1 MDKER
6 IGLRIKLERTKQNL
20 TQEQLAELADIS
32 SSYLSAIE
40 RGKQSISLDY
50 TNRIAEALKIPVN
63 ELLTREPES
72 RYGVAEKPTS
82 TGKTAISNAERK
94 RKMAELEE
102 MISSRNDREFNL
114 IYDEVALFI
123 SKLQYFGDRR

>member
-1 MDKER
+1 MNKEQ

-20 TQEQLAELADIS
+20 TQEQLAEMADIS

-40 RGKQSISLDY
+40 PGKQTISLDY
-50 TNRIAEALKIPVN
+50 TNRIAEALKIPVIDF
-63 ELLTREPES
+63 LTHEPES
-72 RYGVAEKPTS
+72 RYGMEEKPAG
-82 TGKTAISNAERK
+82 TGKMAVSNVERK

>member
-1 MDKER
+1 MNKEQ

-20 TQEQLAELADIS
+20 TQEQLAEMADIS

-40 RGKQSISLDY
+40 RSKQSISLDY
-50 TNRIAEALKIPVN
+50 TNRIAEALKIPVIDF
-63 ELLTREPES
+63 LTHEPES
-72 RYGVAEKPTS
+72 RYGMEEKPAGTD
-82 TGKTAISNAERK
+82 KMAVSNVERK

>member
-63 ELLTREPES
+63 ELLTHEPES
-72 RYGVAEKPTS
+72 RYGVAEKPTG
-82 TGKTAISNAERK
+82 TGKVAISNAERK

-102 MISSRNDREFNL
+102 MIGSRNDREFNL

>member
-1 MDKER
+1 MNKEQ

-20 TQEQLAELADIS
+20 TQEQLAEMADIS
-32 SSYLSAIE
+32 SSF
-40 RGKQSISLDY
+40 
-50 TNRIAEALKIPVN
+50 
-63 ELLTREPES
+63 LTHEPES
-72 RYGVAEKPTS
+72 RYGMEEKPAGTD
-82 TGKTAISNAERK
+82 KMAVSNVERK

>member
-63 ELLTREPES
+63 ELLTHEPES
-72 RYGVAEKPTS
+72 RYGVAEKPTG
-82 TGKTAISNAERK
+82 TGKVAISNAERK
-94 RKMAELEE
+94 RKMSELEE

>member
-1 MDKER
+1 MNKEQ

-20 TQEQLAELADIS
+20 TQEQLAEMADTS

-50 TNRIAEALKIPVN
+50 TNRIAEALKIPVIDF
-63 ELLTREPES
+63 LTHEPES
-72 RYGVAEKPTS
+72 RYGMEEKPAG
-82 TGKTAISNAERK
+82 TGKMAVSNVERK

>member
-1 MDKER
+1 MNKEQ

-20 TQEQLAELADIS
+20 TQEQLAEMADIS

-50 TNRIAEALKIPVN
+50 TNRIAEALKIPVIDF
-63 ELLTREPES
+63 LTHEPES
-72 RYGVAEKPTS
+72 RYGTEEKPAG
-82 TGKTAISNAERK
+82 TGKMAVSNVERK

-114 IYDEVALFI
+114 IYD
-123 SKLQYFGDRR
+123 

>member
-1 MDKER
+1 MNKEQ

-20 TQEQLAELADIS
+20 TQEQLAEMA
-32 SSYLSAIE
+32 
-40 RGKQSISLDY
+40 
-50 TNRIAEALKIPVN
+50 V
-63 ELLTREPES
+63 
-72 RYGVAEKPTS
+72 
-82 TGKTAISNAERK
+82 SNVERK

>member
-1 MDKER
+1 MNKEQ

-20 TQEQLAELADIS
+20 TQEQLAEMDDIS

-40 RGKQSISLDY
+40 RGKQSLSLDY
-50 TNRIAEALKIPVN
+50 TNRIAEALKIPVIDF
-63 ELLTREPES
+63 LTHEPES
-72 RYGVAEKPTS
+72 RYGTEEKPAG
-82 TGKTAISNAERK
+82 TGKMAVSNVERK

>member
-63 ELLTREPES
+63 ELLTHEPES
-72 RYGVAEKPTS
+72 RYGVAEKPTG
-82 TGKTAISNAERK
+82 TGKVAISNAERK

-114 IYDEVALFI
+114 IYDEVSLFI

>member
-1 MDKER
+1 MNKEQ

-20 TQEQLAELADIS
+20 TQEQLAEMADIS

-50 TNRIAEALKIPVN
+50 TNRIAEALKIPVIDF
-63 ELLTREPES
+63 LTHEPES
-72 RYGVAEKPTS
+72 RYGMEEKPAGTDKMAVS
-82 TGKTAISNAERK
+82 
-94 RKMAELEE
+94 KMAELEE

>member
-1 MDKER
+1 MNKEQ

-20 TQEQLAELADIS
+20 TQEQLAEMADI

-50 TNRIAEALKIPVN
+50 TNRIAEALKIPVIDF
-63 ELLTREPES
+63 LTHEPES
-72 RYGVAEKPTS
+72 RYGTEEKPAG
-82 TGKTAISNAERK
+82 TGKMAVSNAERK

>member
-1 MDKER
+1 M
-6 IGLRIKLERTKQNL
+6 
-20 TQEQLAELADIS
+20 
-32 SSYLSAIE
+32 
-40 RGKQSISLDY
+40 
-50 TNRIAEALKIPVN
+50 KIPVIDF
-63 ELLTREPES
+63 LTHEPES
-72 RYGVAEKPTS
+72 RYGMEENPAG
-82 TGKTAISNAERK
+82 TGKVAVSNVERK

>member
-1 MDKER
+1 MNKEQ

-20 TQEQLAELADIS
+20 TQEQLAEMADIS

-40 RGKQSISLDY
+40 CGKQSISLDY
-50 TNRIAEALKIPVN
+50 TNRIAEALKIPVIDF
-63 ELLTREPES
+63 LTHEPES
-72 RYGVAEKPTS
+72 RYGMEEKPAG
-82 TGKTAISNAERK
+82 TGKMAVSNVERK

>member
-1 MDKER
+1 MNKEQ

-20 TQEQLAELADIS
+20 TQEQLAEMADIS

-50 TNRIAEALKIPVN
+50 TNRIAEALKIPVIDF
-63 ELLTREPES
+63 LTHEPES
-72 RYGVAEKPTS
+72 RYGTEEKPAG
-82 TGKTAISNAERK
+82 TGKMAVSNVERK
-94 RKMAELEE
+94 RKMAEL
-102 MISSRNDREFNL
+102 ISSRNDREFNL

>member
-63 ELLTREPES
+63 ELLTHEPES
-72 RYGVAEKPTS
+72 RYGVAEKPTGTS
-82 TGKTAISNAERK
+82 KVAISNAERK

>member
-1 MDKER
+1 MNKEQ

-20 TQEQLAELADIS
+20 TQEQLAEMTDIS

-50 TNRIAEALKIPVN
+50 TNRIAEALKIPVIDF
-63 ELLTREPES
+63 LTHEPES
-72 RYGVAEKPTS
+72 RYGMEEKPAG
-82 TGKTAISNAERK
+82 TGKMAVSNVERK

>member
-1 MDKER
+1 MNKEQ

-20 TQEQLAELADIS
+20 TQEQLAEMDDIS

-50 TNRIAEALKIPVN
+50 TNRIAEALKIPVIDF
-63 ELLTREPES
+63 LTHEPES
-72 RYGVAEKPTS
+72 RYGMEEKPAG
-82 TGKTAISNAERK
+82 TGKMAVSNVERK

>member
-1 MDKER
+1 MNKEQ

-20 TQEQLAELADIS
+20 TQEQLAEMADIA

-50 TNRIAEALKIPVN
+50 TNRIAEALKIPVIDF
-63 ELLTREPES
+63 LTHEPES
-72 RYGVAEKPTS
+72 RYGMEEKPAGTD
-82 TGKTAISNAERK
+82 KMAVSNVERK

>member
-1 MDKER
+1 MEEKPA
-6 IGLRIKLERTKQNL
+6 RTGNVG
-20 TQEQLAELADIS
+20 IS
-32 SSYLSAIE
+32 S
-40 RGKQSISLDY
+40 
-50 TNRIAEALKIPVN
+50 
-63 ELLTREPES
+63 
-72 RYGVAEKPTS
+72 
-82 TGKTAISNAERK
+82 AERK

>member
-1 MDKER
+1 MNKEQ

-20 TQEQLAELADIS
+20 TQEQLAEMADIS

-50 TNRIAEALKIPVN
+50 TNRIAEALKIP
-63 ELLTREPES
+63 
-72 RYGVAEKPTS
+72 EKPAGTD
-82 TGKTAISNAERK
+82 KMAVSNVERK

>member
-1 MDKER
+1 MNKEQ

-20 TQEQLAELADIS
+20 TQEQLAEMADIS
-32 SSYLSAIE
+32 SSYLSAIG

-50 TNRIAEALKIPVN
+50 TNRIAEALKIPVIDF
-63 ELLTREPES
+63 LTHEPES
-72 RYGVAEKPTS
+72 RYGMEEKPAG
-82 TGKTAISNAERK
+82 TGKMAVSNVERK

>member
-1 MDKER
+1 MNKEQ

-20 TQEQLAELADIS
+20 TQEQLAEMADI

-50 TNRIAEALKIPVN
+50 TNRIAEALKIPVIDF
-63 ELLTREPES
+63 LTHEPES
-72 RYGVAEKPTS
+72 RYGMEEKPAGTD
-82 TGKTAISNAERK
+82 KMAVSNVERK

>member
-50 TNRIAEALKIPVN
+50 TNRIADALKIPVN
-63 ELLTREPES
+63 ELLTHETGS
-72 RYGVAEKPTS
+72 RYGMEEKP
-82 TGKTAISNAERK
+82 A
-94 RKMAELEE
+94 EE
-102 MISSRNDREFNL
+102 MPVEEMPVEEMPTEDAAAEG
-114 IYDEVALFI
+114 EGV
-123 SKLQYFGDRR
+123 G

>member
-1 MDKER
+1 MNKEQ

-20 TQEQLAELADIS
+20 TQEQLAEMADIS
-32 SSYLSAIE
+32 SSYLSVIE

-50 TNRIAEALKIPVN
+50 TNRIAEALKIPVIDF
-63 ELLTREPES
+63 LTHEPES
-72 RYGVAEKPTS
+72 RYGMEEKPAG
-82 TGKTAISNAERK
+82 TGKMAVSNVERK

>member
-1 MDKER
+1 MNKEQ

-20 TQEQLAELADIS
+20 TQEQLAEMADIS

-50 TNRIAEALKIPVN
+50 TNRIAESLKIPVIDF
-63 ELLTREPES
+63 LTHEPES
-72 RYGVAEKPTS
+72 RYGMEEKPAGTD
-82 TGKTAISNAERK
+82 KMAVSNVERK
-94 RKMAELEE
+94 RKMA
-102 MISSRNDREFNL
+102 
-114 IYDEVALFI
+114 EVALFI

>member
-1 MDKER
+1 MNKEQ

-20 TQEQLAELADIS
+20 TQEQLAEMADIS

-50 TNRIAEALKIPVN
+50 TNRFAEALKIPVIDF
-63 ELLTREPES
+63 LTHEPES
-72 RYGVAEKPTS
+72 RYGMEEKPAGTD
-82 TGKTAISNAERK
+82 KMAVSNVERK

>member
-1 MDKER
+1 MNKEQ

-20 TQEQLAELADIS
+20 TQEQLAEMADIS

-50 TNRIAEALKIPVN
+50 TNRIAEALKIP
-63 ELLTREPES
+63 ES
-72 RYGVAEKPTS
+72 RYGMEEKPAGTD
-82 TGKTAISNAERK
+82 KMAVSNVERK